1 MCKSKPMEQ
10 NFEVKQSTTK
20 RIGGYLHKV
29 VPIADKSG
37 EIISYA
43 LKPLMVEFK
52 PRDIIQVAVGSA
64 MLAIPVSLTEE
75 AWNLGESL
83 PNLNIGLISFI
94 SLLLIGLFVFFNFY
108 RHNIKGHYW
117 EFVKR
122 TLGTYLIS
130 LAVVALILT
139 ILEKCPWGVDNALAV
154 RRMVIVAFPAAMSGT
169 LSDMIK

>member
-1 MCKSKPMEQ
+1 MDENIQ
-10 NFEVKQSTTK
+10 VRQSTTK

-37 EIISYA
+37 DIISYA

-64 MLAIPVSLTEE
+64 MLAIPVALTEE
-75 AWNLGESL
+75 AWNLGASL
-83 PNLNIGLISFI
+83 PNLNVALVGII

-108 RHNIKGHYW
+108 RHNIKGHGW

-130 LAVVALILT
+130 LVVVAVILT
-139 ILEKCPWGVDNALAV
+139 ILEKCPWGVDNALAI

>member
-1 MCKSKPMEQ
+1 MDPKI
-10 NFEVKQSTTK
+10 EVKQSTTK

-37 EIISYA
+37 DIISYA

-64 MLAIPVSLTEE
+64 MLAIPVALTEE
-75 AWNLGESL
+75 AWNLGASL
-83 PNLNIGLISFI
+83 PNLNVALVGLI

-108 RHNIKGHYW
+108 RHNLKGHYG
-117 EFVKR
+117 EFIKR
-122 TLGTYLIS
+122 SLGSYIIS
-130 LAVVALILT
+130 LIVVAMILT
-139 ILEKCPWGVDNALAV
+139 ILEKCPWGEDNALAI

-169 LSDMIK
+169 LTDLIK